1 MADKK
6 IVGWFTMNGKHVP
19 VFEGESKEDAVK
31 RSVKGGVKAP
41 GKDKQP
47 VPKGQTDKKW
57 KDFEDASRKADV
69 MRRDIDYPEYYK
81 KEREA
86 GRAWDKSNQQ
96 EQKYGTISIKRKP
109 KPSVAKE
116 SKEKSPRAEAEYMTE
131 SQLRKYVK
139 DNNLSKQYNMMLNGK
154 SNYSHSNQMQ
164 VLRDLVSDN
173 IASKRARIKKE
184 QSNAKASEDRK
195 QKQIAENK
203 ALADKLNGKKKK

>member
-6 IVGWFTMNGKHVP
+6 IVGWFTMNGKHIP
-19 VFEGESKEDAVK
+19 VFEGESKADAVK

-57 KDFEDASRKADV
+57 KDFEEASRKADV
-69 MRRDIDYPEYYK
+69 MRNDIDYPEYYK

-86 GRAWDKSNQQ
+86 GREFDKSVKQ
-96 EQKYGTISIKRKP
+96 EQAHGTISIKRK
-109 KPSVAKE
+109 KPSVADK

-154 SNYSHSNQMQ
+154 PNYSHNNQMQ

-173 IASKRARIKKE
+173 IARKRARIKKE
-184 QSNAKASEDRK
+184 QSNAKVSEDRK